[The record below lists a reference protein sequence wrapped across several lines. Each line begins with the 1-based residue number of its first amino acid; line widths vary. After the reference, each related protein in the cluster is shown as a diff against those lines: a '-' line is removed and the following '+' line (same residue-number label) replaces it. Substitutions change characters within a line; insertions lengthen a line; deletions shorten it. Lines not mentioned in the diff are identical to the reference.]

1 LPPPLPGFD
10 KRGQAPL
17 PDLFFSTELIRQKS
31 SIKSQAMKPLV
42 TAIRF
47 LAVTILYFGSF
58 VVVSGALLSTTPQE
72 DAPTDAGA
80 TLIALLVVSL
90 INAAVWTYVI
100 RRSGWAGWK
109 LVLAVFVVFYGANT
123 LMPQIET
130 AYFVTRL
137 PPGMLPR
144 LFLAGLIIAAI
155 FAPLAVL
162 ILGKRRPEANETRLQ
177 ILTGNWP
184 VKLTLIVIA
193 YVCLYFTFGYFV
205 AWRSPAVRAY
215 YGGSDPENFV
225 AHMASLIRS
234 EPMLFLL
241 QAVRALLWTA
251 IAIPVIKMMK
261 GAWWE
266 SGLAVAL
273 LFAVVNSQLLIP
285 NPLMPP
291 EVRMAHLVETTTSNF
306 IFGWLIVLILRW
318 KIAGTQTQARPVTSH

>member
-1 LPPPLPGFD
+1 M
-10 KRGQAPL
+10 
-17 PDLFFSTELIRQKS
+17 KS
-31 SIKSQAMKPLV
+31 SIL

-58 VVVSGALLSTTPQE
+58 VVVSGALLSTAPQE
-72 DAPTDAGA
+72 GAPADAGA

-100 RRSGWAGWK
+100 RRSSWTGWK
-109 LVLAVFVVFYGANT
+109 LVLTVFVVFYGANT

-144 LFLAGLIIAAI
+144 LFLAGLIIAAV

-162 ILGKRRPEANETRLQ
+162 ILGKRRPNADVTHLK
-177 ILTGNWP
+177 ILADGWAG
-184 VKLTLIVIA
+184 KLALIVIA
-193 YVCLYFTFGYFV
+193 YIVLYFTFGYFI

-215 YGGSDPENFV
+215 YGGSDPESFI
-225 AHMASLIRS
+225 AQIASLLRT

-251 IAIPVIKMMK
+251 VAAPVIKMMK

-291 EVRMAHLVETTTSNF
+291 EVRMAHLLETTTSNF

-318 KIAGTQTQARPVTSH
+318 KIAGGQTQARPVTSH

>member
-1 LPPPLPGFD
+1 M
-10 KRGQAPL
+10 
-17 PDLFFSTELIRQKS
+17 KS
-31 SIKSQAMKPLV
+31 SIL

-47 LAVTILYFGSF
+47 LAVTVLYFVSF
-58 VVVSGALLSTTPQE
+58 VVVSGALLSTTRQE
-72 DAPTDAGA
+72 GAPADAGA
-80 TLIALLVVSL
+80 TLIALLIVSL
-90 INAAVWTYVI
+90 LNAAVWTYVI
-100 RRSGWAGWK
+100 RRSSWTGWK

-144 LFLAGLIIAAI
+144 LFLVGLIIAAV

-162 ILGKRRPEANETRLQ
+162 ILGKTRPESQITRVK
-177 ILTGNWP
+177 ILAGSWAW
-184 VKLTLIVIA
+184 KLALIVIA
-193 YVCLYFTFGYFV
+193 YLVIYFTFGYFV

-215 YGGSDPENFV
+215 YGGSDPDSFI
-225 AHMASLIRS
+225 AHIASLLRS

-251 IAIPVIKMMK
+251 VAAPVIKMTK
-261 GAWWE
+261 GASWE

-291 EVRMAHLVETTTSNF
+291 EVRMAHLLETTTSNF
-306 IFGWLIVLILRW
+306 IFGWLVVFILRW
-318 KIAGTQTQARPVTSH
+318 KIAGAQTQAHPVTSH